1 MCSRE
6 PELQRYFV
14 DPGRAKRDND
24 RNVSAVYVLV
34 DTQQGERIA
43 GFFAISNTSIFPA
56 QLPGNI
62 KKKLNLYDHWGA
74 LRLGR
79 MARHDDYA
87 GMDLGLILVARAFST
102 ALAIAEHTGSVA
114 LLVDAKN
121 DALVNWYAAA
131 GFQSFPDTPPTLYI
145 MNQTMAAYLAAMA
158 TA

>member
-1 MCSRE
+1 
-6 PELQRYFV
+6 
-14 DPGRAKRDND
+14 
-24 RNVSAVYVLV
+24 LV

>member
-1 MCSRE
+1 MCARE

-24 RNVSAVYVLV
+24 RNVSGVYVLI
-34 DTQQGERIA
+34 DTQRGERIA
-43 GFFAISNTSIFPA
+43 GFFTISNTSIFPA
-56 QLPGNI
+56 QLPSVI

-87 GMDLGLILVARAFST
+87 GFDLGLILVARAFSI

-114 LLVDAKN
+114 MVVDAKN
-121 DALVNWYAAA
+121 DALVGWYAAA
-131 GFQSFPDTPPTLYI
+131 GFLQFPDTPRTLYI
-145 MNQTMAAYLAAMA
+145 VNQSMAAYLQALDV
-158 TA
+158 T